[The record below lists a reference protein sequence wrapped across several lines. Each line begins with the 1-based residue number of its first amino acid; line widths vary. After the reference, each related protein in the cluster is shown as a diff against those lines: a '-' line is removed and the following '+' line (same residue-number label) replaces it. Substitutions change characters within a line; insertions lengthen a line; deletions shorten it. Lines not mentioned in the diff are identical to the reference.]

1 MTQSAYKAPS
11 PEDVEVGKAYAF
23 TLSPIDNLQFFNAN
37 IIHRV
42 NQFKNGTKEVLDSLF
57 NPTDIRVKLRMEL
70 SKQSRLHYHG
80 WITFSSDEDIRYFYL
95 IMIRKLK
102 K

>member
-42 NQFKNGTKEVLDSLF
+42 NQFKKRD
-57 NPTDIRVKLRMEL
+57 
-70 SKQSRLHYHG
+70 
-80 WITFSSDEDIRYFYL
+80 
-95 IMIRKLK
+95 
-102 K
+102 

>member
-1 MTQSAYKAPS
+1 MTKVLIKHRL

-42 NQFKNGTKEVLDSLF
+42 NQFKNGTKEVLDS
-57 NPTDIRVKLRMEL
+57 
-70 SKQSRLHYHG
+70 
-80 WITFSSDEDIRYFYL
+80 YL
-95 IMIRKLK
+95 IPLTYELNYVWSYPSNLDCIIMDGLLFLQMKI
-102 K
+102 